1 MNMFDT
7 YLHTIITEGAVEAQ
21 RHGSPTV
28 EAQHLLLAVA
38 AQEGT
43 APQRLLASA
52 GLDHQAVLAA
62 LDREFDHSLSAVGVS
77 RASFG
82 LSRSSTPV
90 NRPPTMGATAKLA
103 LERGFAAGPPQ
114 EGPATGA
121 RAARDP
127 SGRGRHGAEG
137 PGPGRRRPYRP
148 ADPGPERH
156 RRRRHRV
163 SRHSPAPWPGHVGA
177 GQEPG
182 WNRFAL
188 STQSGQTGRSPDRAT
203 ASGVAGRKEPRAE
216 KPGGRPV
223 AGSTRNVTT
232 SPGSKLNSRLHA

>member
-90 NRPPTMGATAKLA
+90 NRTPTMGATAKLA
-103 LERGFAAGPPQ
+103 LERGFAAGP
-114 EGPATGA
+114 
-121 RAARDP
+121 RKKDL
-127 SGRGRHGAEG
+127 
-137 PGPGRRRPYRP
+137 RP
-148 ADPGPERH
+148 A
-156 RRRRHRV
+156 
-163 SRHSPAPWPGHVGA
+163 HVLLGILQA
-177 GQEPG
+177 EVG
-182 WNRFAL
+182 
-188 STQSGQTGRSPDRAT
+188 T
-203 ASGVAGRKEPRAE
+203 VPRALAL
-216 KPGGRPV
+216 
-223 AGSTRNVTT
+223 AGVDRTDLLTRVQNTIADDGT
-232 SPGSKLNSRLHA
+232 E

>member
-38 AQEGT
+38 VQEGT

-90 NRPPTMGATAKLA
+90 NRTPTMGATAKLA
-103 LERGFAAGPPQ
+103 LERGFAAGP
-114 EGPATGA
+114 
-121 RAARDP
+121 RKKDL
-127 SGRGRHGAEG
+127 
-137 PGPGRRRPYRP
+137 RP
-148 ADPGPERH
+148 A
-156 RRRRHRV
+156 
-163 SRHSPAPWPGHVGA
+163 HVLLGILQA
-177 GQEPG
+177 EVG
-182 WNRFAL
+182 
-188 STQSGQTGRSPDRAT
+188 T
-203 ASGVAGRKEPRAE
+203 VPRAMAL
-216 KPGGRPV
+216 
-223 AGSTRNVTT
+223 AGVDRTDLLTRVQNAIADDGTE
-232 SPGSKLNSRLHA
+232 

>member
-103 LERGFAAGPPQ
+103 LERGFAAGP
-114 EGPATGA
+114 
-121 RAARDP
+121 RKKDL
-127 SGRGRHGAEG
+127 
-137 PGPGRRRPYRP
+137 RP
-148 ADPGPERH
+148 A
-156 RRRRHRV
+156 
-163 SRHSPAPWPGHVGA
+163 HVLLGILQA
-177 GQEPG
+177 EVG
-182 WNRFAL
+182 
-188 STQSGQTGRSPDRAT
+188 T
-203 ASGVAGRKEPRAE
+203 VPRALAL
-216 KPGGRPV
+216 
-223 AGSTRNVTT
+223 AGVDRTDLLTRVQNAIADDGTE
-232 SPGSKLNSRLHA
+232 

>member
-90 NRPPTMGATAKLA
+90 NRTPTMGATAKLA
-103 LERGFAAGPPQ
+103 LERGFAAGP
-114 EGPATGA
+114 
-121 RAARDP
+121 RKKDL
-127 SGRGRHGAEG
+127 
-137 PGPGRRRPYRP
+137 RP
-148 ADPGPERH
+148 A
-156 RRRRHRV
+156 
-163 SRHSPAPWPGHVGA
+163 HVLLGILQA
-177 GQEPG
+177 EVG
-182 WNRFAL
+182 
-188 STQSGQTGRSPDRAT
+188 T
-203 ASGVAGRKEPRAE
+203 VPRALAL
-216 KPGGRPV
+216 
-223 AGSTRNVTT
+223 AGVDRTDLLTRVQNAIADDGTE
-232 SPGSKLNSRLHA
+232 